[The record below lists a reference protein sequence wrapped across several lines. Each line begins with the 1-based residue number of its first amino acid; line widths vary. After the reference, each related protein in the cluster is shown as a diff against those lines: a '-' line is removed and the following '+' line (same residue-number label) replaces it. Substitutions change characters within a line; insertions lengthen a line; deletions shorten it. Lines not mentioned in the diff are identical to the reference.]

1 MSIDNDNQQ
10 IDNVIDQQEPDELII
25 QFEGEDDNNDDEGNT
40 SHQESSVIKDLRKQL
55 RTQAQ
60 ELAKV
65 KPNQQQD
72 ETIVLGNKP
81 TLEACDYDTDKHEAE
96 LDAWYDRKQKLADQ
110 ERAKNEQS
118 SKLGEKQ
125 AKQLQE
131 YEAQAKALNA
141 RDFADKQQTFLDYF
155 NNTPQGKVIMSAAKN
170 KALVVYALGSD
181 TRKLEALTNITD
193 DIELAAEV
201 ARIESKIKVQTRQS
215 NITPEKTVKSDAG
228 GANASQSAT
237 MKQLEKLRAN
247 AVKTGNYT
255 EVRAF
260 KKANNIKD

>member
-1 MSIDNDNQQ
+1 MSIDNDDLELDTNVSQ
-10 IDNVIDQQEPDELII
+10 IEPEELVI
-25 QFEGEDDNNDDEGNT
+25 QFDGEDDNTDGEDNSN
-40 SHQESSVIKDLRKQL
+40 HPESSVIKDLRKQL
-55 RTQAQ
+55 RQQAQ

-65 KPNQQQD
+65 KPTQQQ
-72 ETIVLGNKP
+72 ETIVLGEKP
-81 TLEACDYDTDKHEAE
+81 TLENCEWDTDKYDQE
-96 LDAWYDRKQKLADQ
+96 LESYYDRKLKLADL
-110 ERAKNEQS
+110 ERAKNEET
-118 SKLGEKQ
+118 SKLSEKQ
-125 AKQLQE
+125 AKQLQD

-155 NNTPQGKVIMSAAKN
+155 NNTPQGRVIMSAAKN

-181 TRKLEALTNITD
+181 ERKLEALSNITD

-201 ARIESKIKVQTRQS
+201 ARIESKIKVQTRQA

-228 GANASQSAT
+228 GANVAQSAQ
-237 MKQLEKLRAN
+237 MKQLEKLRAQ
-247 AVKTGNYT
+247 AMKTGNYT